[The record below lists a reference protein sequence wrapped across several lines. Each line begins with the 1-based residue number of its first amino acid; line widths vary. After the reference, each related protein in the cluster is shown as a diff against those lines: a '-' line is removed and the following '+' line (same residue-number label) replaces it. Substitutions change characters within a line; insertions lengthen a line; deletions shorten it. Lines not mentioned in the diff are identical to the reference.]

1 MEYVD
6 LNTGFALMDFPDSDY
21 REFKR
26 VKQLCID
33 KLKPIAYAGE
43 LSQLR
48 EIQAKRWVKTVHNGY
63 QNYTI
68 PLEKYDNQTPGKV
81 TPDGVGSVL
90 RSIKTA
96 VQELERK
103 AHYQAIYILI
113 VRKW

>member
-6 LNTGFALMDFPDSDY
+6 LNTGFALMGFPDY
-21 REFKR
+21 KEFKR

-33 KLKPIAYAGE
+33 KLKPIAYAAE
-43 LSQLR
+43 LSHLR
-48 EIQAKRWVKTVHNGY
+48 EIQANRWVKPVHNGL

-68 PLEKYDNQTPGKV
+68 PLEKYDNHTPGV
-81 TPDGVGSVL
+81 RTPDGVGSGL

-103 AHYQAIYILI
+103 AQYQVKYILI